1 MINRLTTLI
10 AALTLSSAAAADCGT
25 PSETM
30 GEADM
35 SGQILVRF
43 ADDVDDDEAARII
56 ARIGAT
62 EVDRLLDGQ
71 IHLIE
76 IAYPSAQTDIITAL
90 MATEGVVYAEPNQE
104 VSIPQPPNPENEAN
118 DGDSELI
125 PLPQVD

>member
-43 ADDVDDDEAARII
+43 ADDVDDAEAARII

-104 VSIPQPPNPENEAN
+104 VSIPQPTNPENEAN

>member
-1 MINRLTTLI
+1 
-10 AALTLSSAAAADCGT
+10 
-25 PSETM
+25 
-30 GEADM
+30 M

-43 ADDVDDDEAARII
+43 ADDVDDAEAARII

-90 MATEGVVYAEPNQE
+90 RATEGVVYAEPNQE

>member
-43 ADDVDDDEAARII
+43 ADDVDDAEAAHII

-90 MATEGVVYAEPNQE
+90 RATEGVVYAEPNQE

>member
-43 ADDVDDDEAARII
+43 ADDVDDAEAARII

-90 MATEGVVYAEPNQE
+90 RATEGVVYAEPNQE